1 LCQEEYEYRYKHII
15 FYTCK
20 RCETSHHICYPTFEF
35 FSYKDTVYST
45 LIIVKI
51 VIIRLNVVIYIFKLH
66 FNVTSVNQG
75 IAYRKEK
82 EKEKEISVKG
92 FGLQSLAKFAKGV
105 KIMLVKQLMNLK

>member
-1 LCQEEYEYRYKHII
+1 
-15 FYTCK
+15 
-20 RCETSHHICYPTFEF
+20 
-35 FSYKDTVYST
+35 
-45 LIIVKI
+45 
-51 VIIRLNVVIYIFKLH
+51 LH